1 MDSLDRL
8 QNAITM
14 VEEARAVP
22 LSASCVVHRGELL
35 GILDEVRGF
44 RVERL
49 RLLEVDD
56 VDLVAMAEDVRGH
69 LGVPEA
75 GLVAKVHTGFQH
87 FTHAD
92 RHRDSKG
99 WF

>member
-35 GILDEVRGF
+35 GILDEVRGS
-44 RVERL
+44 L
-49 RLLEVDD
+49 PT
-56 VDLVAMAEDVRGH
+56 DL
-69 LGVPEA
+69 
-75 GLVAKVHTGFQH
+75 
-87 FTHAD
+87 
-92 RHRDSKG
+92 
-99 WF
+99 